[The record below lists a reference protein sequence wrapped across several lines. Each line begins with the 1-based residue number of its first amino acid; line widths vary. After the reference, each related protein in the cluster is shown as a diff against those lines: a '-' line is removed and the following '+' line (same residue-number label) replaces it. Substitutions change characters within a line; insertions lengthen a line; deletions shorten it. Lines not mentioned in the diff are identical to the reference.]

1 MRCHPSTD
9 TQRRG
14 FTLIELMVVVAVVAI
29 LGLIALPSFMDA
41 VRKSR
46 RSDAIEAVTQIQQAQ
61 ERWRANHTSYS
72 NDLTGAA
79 EGGGLGLKAQ
89 SPSGYYALSLD
100 NVDAAGYTVIAQAK
114 AGTSQAADSH
124 CQKLVLRIAGGNLFY
139 SSVGAGDA
147 ADPTDAK
154 RCWNR

>member
-9 TQRRG
+9 TQHRG
-14 FTLIELMVVVAVVAI
+14 FTLIELMIVVAVVAI

-46 RSDAIEAVTQIQQAQ
+46 RSDAMEAMTQIQQAQ

-72 NDLTGAA
+72 NNLTGVPAD
-79 EGGGLGLKAQ
+79 GGLNLKA
-89 SPSGYYALSLD
+89 SSSSGYYALSLG
-100 NVDAAGYTVIAQAK
+100 NVDAAGYTVTAQAK

-124 CQKLVLRIAGGNLFY
+124 CQKLVMSLAGGNFSY
-139 SSVGAGDA
+139 SSVGAGDV
-147 ADPTDAK
+147 ADPTDSK